1 MPNLTDV
8 GRNHKVTSTVCT
20 NIFILLSSLCHE
32 LVGDGLQQ
40 LGLIFLGADKV
51 SLTRTSRLKRQWI

>member
-1 MPNLTDV
+1 M
-8 GRNHKVTSTVCT
+8 TSSMCT

-40 LGLIFLGADKV
+40 LGLVLLGADKV
-51 SLTRTSRLKRQWI
+51 GLTWRSRLQRFKREIKVIN